1 MTPVAIPFRFRVGER
16 TLLTVRRRLVR
27 LSFDLESA
35 LSGSAVSLPQLPAG
49 ADGYFLASVP
59 VNAALPPFAGL
70 RFERDR
76 YPRYFAEMA
85 GTMDGYLAKLSGNT
99 RSMLKRRLRR
109 FEELSGG
116 AVDVRVYRTPAE
128 MIEFQA
134 LARAVSAKTYQERR
148 LGAGLPEDVGPMLG
162 LAATDSCRGYLLFAN
177 GQPVAYLY
185 TPIERDVLIYAY
197 LGYDPAWREH
207 SPGMV
212 LQLEA
217 MRSMFA
223 EQRFRYFDF
232 TEGEGQHKRQLSTGS
247 VECADVVLLR
257 PSTANRALV
266 KSLGAFNA
274 GVARL
279 RGIAERMGLK
289 SKLRGLL
296 RG

>member
-1 MTPVAIPFRFRVGER
+1 MSPDAIPFRFRVGER

-27 LSFDLESA
+27 LAFDLEAA
-35 LSGSAVSLPQLPAG
+35 LSNSATILPPLPAD

-59 VNAALPPFAGL
+59 VGSALPSFDGL

-76 YPRYFAEMA
+76 YPRYFADMT
-85 GTMDGYLAKLSGNT
+85 GTMDGYLAKLSGNS

-109 FEELSGG
+109 FEEVSGG
-116 AVDVRVYRTPAE
+116 AVDVRVYRTPVE
-128 MIEFQA
+128 MRAFHRF
-134 LARAVSAKTYQERR
+134 ARTVSAKTYQERR
-148 LGAGLPEDVGPMLG
+148 LGAGLPEEPGPMLE
-162 LAATDSCRGYLLFAN
+162 LAAGDACRGYLLFA
-177 GQPVAYLY
+177 GGEPIAYLY

-197 LGYDPAWREH
+197 LGYDPAWRDH

-247 VECADVVLLR
+247 VECADIVLLR

-266 KSLGAFNA
+266 ASLGAFND

-279 RGIAERMGLK
+279 RGLAERLGLK
-289 SKLRGLL
+289 ARLRGLL